1 MIVTD
6 TSTMR
11 FMRGAAKVH
20 MRNSEKR
27 KPRRRQ
33 AAMTISLN
41 PLRSTKKSCS
51 ASVVPKAPKSRDLIK
66 G

>member
-41 PLRSTKKSCS
+41 PLRST
-51 ASVVPKAPKSRDLIK
+51 R
-66 G
+66 

>member
-6 TSTMR
+6 TSTTR

-41 PLRSTKKSCS
+41 PLRSTTKSARTGVIS
-51 ASVVPKAPKSRDLIK
+51 YAIE
-66 G
+66 